1 MYNKK
6 AAASVEKKDIKFI
19 PAGINEDVV
28 LKSAKTEESPNGSR
42 FLEIVFEKN
51 GATLTHTEW
60 EPKMNAYT
68 TTVAQLTEKQN
79 NQYSRMLQILDCFY
93 NDDHIDFEGE
103 SFKEFAEYIVN
114 KLNSADKTK
123 KLRVKVVYND
133 RGYTTLPK
141 YAKYTFIEPMI
152 LPEGK
157 TTAIA
162 ALGID
167 MFTKPIV
174 ADVETPSTGGLDAF
188 TGSTTTTNND
198 ELPF

>member
-1 MYNKK
+1 MYSKK
-6 AAASVEKKDIKFI
+6 LAASVEKKDIKFI

-42 FLEIVFEKN
+42 FLEITFEKN

-60 EPKMNAYT
+60 EPKMNEYT
-68 TTVAQLTEKQN
+68 TTVEQLTEKQK

-93 NDDHIDFEGE
+93 NDDDITFEGE
-103 SFKEFAEYIVN
+103 SFKEFAEYIVD
-114 KLNSADKTK
+114 KLNNADKTK

-141 YAKYTFIEPMI
+141 YAKFTFIEPMD

-162 ALGID
+162 TLGMDVFI
-167 MFTKPIV
+167 KPVI
-174 ADVETPSTGGLDAF
+174 ADAEIPV
-188 TGSTTTTNND
+188 TNNLASTAGYTTAQANP
-198 ELPF
+198 LPF